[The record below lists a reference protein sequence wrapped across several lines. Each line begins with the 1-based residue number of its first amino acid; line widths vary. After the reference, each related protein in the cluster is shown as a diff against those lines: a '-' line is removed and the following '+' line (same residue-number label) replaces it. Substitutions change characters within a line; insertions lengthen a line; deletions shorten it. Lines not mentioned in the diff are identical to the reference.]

1 MKILVKNKL
10 GKDKNITLVNGK
22 KYLLKNGD
30 QKVIGDYSE
39 TDGLVYKLLIAGF
52 IVSKIESEDIKPEMI
67 IN

>member
-30 QKVIGDYSE
+30 QKIIGDYSK
-39 TDGLVYKLLIAGF
+39 TDGLVYKLLVAGF
-52 IVSKIESEDIKPEMI
+52 IVSKIEPEDIKPEMI

>member
-30 QKVIGDYSE
+30 QKIIGDYSE
-39 TDGLVYKLLIAGF
+39 TDGLIYKLLVAGF
-52 IVSKIESEDIKPEMI
+52 IVSKIEPEDIKPEMI

>member
-10 GKDKNITLVNGK
+10 GKDKHITLVNGK

-39 TDGLVYKLLIAGF
+39 TDGLVYKLLVAGF
-52 IVSKIESEDIKPEMI
+52 IVSKIEPEYIKPEMI

>member
-10 GKDKNITLVNGK
+10 GKDKHITLINGK

-39 TDGLVYKLLIAGF
+39 TDGLVYKLLVAGF
-52 IVSKIESEDIKPEMI
+52 IVSKIEPEDIKPEMI

>member
-39 TDGLVYKLLIAGF
+39 TDGLVYKLLVAGF
-52 IVSKIESEDIKPEMI
+52 IVSKIEPEDIKPEMI

>member
-39 TDGLVYKLLIAGF
+39 TDGLVYKLLVAGF
-52 IVSKIESEDIKPEMI
+52 IVSKIEDEDIKPEMI

>member
-52 IVSKIESEDIKPEMI
+52 IVSKIEPEDIKPEMI

>member
-10 GKDKNITLVNGK
+10 GKDKNITLINGK

-39 TDGLVYKLLIAGF
+39 TDGLVYKLLVAGF
-52 IVSKIESEDIKPEMI
+52 IVSKIEPEDIKPEMI

>member
-39 TDGLVYKLLIAGF
+39 TNGLVYKLLIAGF
-52 IVSKIESEDIKPEMI
+52 IVSKIEPEDIKPEMI

>member
-30 QKVIGDYSE
+30 RKVIGDYSE

-52 IVSKIESEDIKPEMI
+52 IVSKIEPEDIKPEMI

>member
-30 QKVIGDYSE
+30 QKIIGDYFES
-39 TDGLVYKLLIAGF
+39 DGLVYKLLVAGF
-52 IVSKIESEDIKPEMI
+52 NVSKIEDEDIKPEML

>member
-30 QKVIGDYSE
+30 QKIIGDYSE
-39 TDGLVYKLLIAGF
+39 TDGLVYKLLVAGF
-52 IVSKIESEDIKPEMI
+52 IVSKIEPEDIKPEMI

>member
-39 TDGLVYKLLIAGF
+39 TDGLIYKLLIAGF
-52 IVSKIESEDIKPEMI
+52 IVSKIEPEDIKPEMI

>member
-30 QKVIGDYSE
+30 QKVIGDYSD
-39 TDGLVYKLLIAGF
+39 TNGLVYKLLIAGF
-52 IVSKIESEDIKPEMI
+52 IVSKIEPEDIKPEMI

>member
-10 GKDKNITLVNGK
+10 GKDKTITLTNGE
-22 KYLLKNGD
+22 KYILKNGD

-39 TDGLVYKLLIAGF
+39 TDGLVYKLLVAGF
-52 IVSKIESEDIKPEMI
+52 NVSRIEDEDIKPEMI

>member
-10 GKDKNITLVNGK
+10 GKDKTITLANGE

-39 TDGLVYKLLIAGF
+39 TDELVYKLLVAGF
-52 IVSKIESEDIKPEMI
+52 IVSKIEPEDIKPEMI
-67 IN
+67 I

>member
-39 TDGLVYKLLIAGF
+39 TDGLVYKLLVAGF
-52 IVSKIESEDIKPEMI
+52 IKPEMI